1 MPTYKLIYFN
11 GRGFAEQSRF
21 VFAQAGVKYED
32 VRTER
37 EQWPSL
43 KPSMPYGMLPVLE
56 VDGKMIGGSGIIVRY
71 LGETLGLA
79 GANVE
84 ENAQIASIVDAID
97 DVNKE
102 VIKCRFE
109 ADETKKAEMRKKLV
123 EETLPTKLRYFETRA
138 GSNDDGWL
146 YGKLTWADFS
156 VYMALDR
163 TLATVGDDALKD
175 FPNLKK
181 LRVSVEKLP
190 NIAKWMK
197 ERPDTKF

>member
-1 MPTYKLIYFN
+1 M
-11 GRGFAEQSRF
+11 
-21 VFAQAGVKYED
+21 KYED

-109 ADETKKAEMRKKLV
+109 ADETKKAEMKR
-123 EETLPTKLRYFETRA
+123 
-138 GSNDDGWL
+138 SW
-146 YGKLTWADFS
+146 
-156 VYMALDR
+156 
-163 TLATVGDDALKD
+163 
-175 FPNLKK
+175 LKK
-181 LRVSVEKLP
+181 PYQLSCVTLRLEQAAMMMAGCTAS
-190 NIAKWMK
+190 
-197 ERPDTKF
+197 